1 VDWIPWER
9 KRRKSFD
16 TYLVINHHGC
26 SKNNLIND
34 FHEIGKKIGVFEKKR
49 ERGGYEENGGSMN
62 FWTMILA

>member
-1 VDWIPWER
+1 
-9 KRRKSFD
+9 
-16 TYLVINHHGC
+16 VINHHGC

-62 FWTMILA
+62 F